1 MSEFEALPDINLDPR
16 TESIIAQE
24 AQLQAFNSSNG
35 KLNDFSAG
43 SPLRALVEAQAFC
56 GGEVLWYLN
65 KSVPAIALQF
75 YKNVGV
81 ERRLG
86 TKATVT
92 LTFTLQQTQQIPFT
106 IPANFKVLTTD
117 NSRAFLTNETLTIPP
132 GSVSGSVTATAEV
145 AGSASNVAPQSI
157 TLASQPLVNLKS
169 VTNLSPAQG
178 GSDKETIDQTIK
190 RGNEQL
196 RSRGLVSRA
205 DYEERAKQIVGVGS
219 NFKVLGNVGADK
231 ESYELG
237 SVHLFGIDPSKN
249 PITESQITQLNRIMQ
264 DEIHLASTLYISPM
278 DVEKATIDIVVVV
291 SENYIPSVVGDRI
304 WDRVASYVDP
314 STWKS
319 GKTLVLRE
327 LEYRV
332 RDSEGVAQVTSVL
345 VNGNH
350 LNVPLPNQYTVF
362 DISQMNLV
370 VTNERGLELVNE
382 VYSRNLVE

>member
-16 TESIIAQE
+16 TESIIAEE
-24 AQLQAFNSSNG
+24 AQLLAFNSSSG

-65 KSVPAIALQF
+65 KSIPAIALQF

-86 TKATVT
+86 TKANVK
-92 LTFTLQQTQQIPFT
+92 LTFNLRQTQQIPFT
-106 IPANFKVLTTD
+106 IPANFKVLTSD
-117 NSRAFLTNETLTIPP
+117 NSAAFLTDESLTIPP
-132 GSVSGSVTATAEV
+132 GNVSGSVSATAEV
-145 AGSASNVAPQSI
+145 AGSDSNVAPQTI
-157 TLASQPLVNLKS
+157 TLASQPLVNLQS

-178 GSDKETIDQTIK
+178 GSEKETINQTIQ

-196 RSRGLVSRA
+196 RLRGLVSRA
-205 DYEERAKQIVGVGS
+205 DYEERAKQIVGAGS

-249 PITESQITQLNRIMQ
+249 PITESQVIQLNKIMQ

-278 DVEKATIDIVVVV
+278 DVEKATVDVVVV
-291 SENYIPSVVGDRI
+291 VRENFIPSEVGDRI
-304 WDRVASYVDP
+304 WDNVAAYVDP
-314 STWKS
+314 STWEA
-319 GKTLVLRE
+319 GKTLVLSE

-332 RDSEGVAQVTSVL
+332 RDSEGVAQVMSVL

-350 LNVPLPNQYTVF
+350 LNVPLPNNYTVF

-370 VTNERGLELVNE
+370 ITNKKGLELINE
-382 VYSRNLVE
+382 VYSRNLV